1 MRKNLYSIL
10 FTLAASCLTGTMLQ
24 SCSED
29 EYTSTGDLFQ
39 PRFAADPAV
48 DTLWR
53 NKVTMAWYEV
63 NNAKSYTVRV
73 FNDNYY
79 TDLFMEKEVTDP
91 GIIIDDIPYNKK
103 FYVMVRTNAQNEA
116 NNSQWATTGFTTL
129 KRRDFP
135 QLLQEVETSDI
146 TKTTAVIRWTGSHE
160 ADEYVDSISVVPT
173 TSTTAAPMGRM
184 LTEEE
189 KAQGFVNVSDLLAG
203 TDYTVTIY
211 NSTVERKYDRP
222 YNVVY
227 FSTVGE
233 PAQTIYVNLTDD
245 FSALLAYNNDNDA
258 VPENSE
264 YILPAGST
272 YTISPFKIKK
282 GFTIRGEEGGEKPHL
297 ICNGSW
303 NFAENSHVKKF
314 EMINL
319 KVSHKAEGQYFVNAD
334 SPFQLQ
340 QATFTNVDF
349 VGLTRGF
356 WRHKNENEKIVKN
369 IIIDGCIFDK
379 CTQPSGSYGF
389 IYLEAAKNEANG
401 FDDLQNVTIKNT
413 TLCRSIGRNA
423 DGTKA
428 YDGWTNLIQA
438 NKCNNPMNIKLSAV
452 TIYDYCPGKALIN
465 IDYAEGSTLTVER
478 LILASG
484 CSLLL
489 NKKPAQLS
497 ATYRNNFATSEY
509 SRTMTDYNGINCS
522 SSAADIFANPA
533 NGDYTL
539 NPANA
544 DAQLMIE
551 AKAGDPRWIK

>member
-1 MRKNLYSIL
+1 MRKNLYSII
-10 FTLAASCLTGTMLQ
+10 FTLAAFCLSGFMLQ

-29 EYTSTGDLFQ
+29 EYRSTGDLFQ
-39 PRFAADPAV
+39 PRFAADPTV
-48 DTLWR
+48 DTLMR
-53 NKVTMAWYEV
+53 NKVTIAWYEV

-73 FNDNYY
+73 YNDNYY
-79 TDLFMEKEVTDP
+79 TDLFMEQEVTDP
-91 GIIIDDIPYNKK
+91 GIIINDIPYNKK

-146 TKTTAVIRWTGSHE
+146 TKTTATVRWTVSE
-160 ADEYVDSISVVPT
+160 DADKYVDSITVVPT
-173 TSTTAAPMGRM
+173 TSTTAASVCRM

-189 KAQGFVNVSDLLAG
+189 KAQGCVNVSDLVSG

-211 NSTVERKYDRP
+211 NSTLERKYDRP

-233 PAQTIYVNLTDD
+233 PAKIFYVTLTDD
-245 FSALLAYNNDNDA
+245 LSALLAYNNDDDA

-264 YILPAGST
+264 YVLPAGST
-272 YTISPFKIKK
+272 YTISPFRIKK

-314 EMINL
+314 EMVNL

-369 IIIDGCIFDK
+369 IIIDGCLFDK
-379 CTQPSGSYGF
+379 CTQASGSYGF

-401 FDDLQNVTIKNT
+401 FDDIQNVTIKNT
-413 TLCRSIGRNA
+413 TIGRSVIHYA
-423 DGTKA
+423 DGTT
-428 YDGWTNLIQA
+428 DHGWTNLIQA
-438 NKCNNPMNIKLSAV
+438 NKSTNPMNIKLSAV

-465 IDYAEGSTLTVER
+465 IDYAEGSTLTVDR

-484 CSLLL
+484 CSQLL

-497 ATYRNNFATSEY
+497 YSYSNNFATSEY
-509 SRTMTDYNGINCS
+509 SRTMADYNGINCS
-522 SSAADIFANPA
+522 SSAADVFANPA

-539 NPANA
+539 NAANA
-544 DAQLMIE
+544 DAQQMIQ

>member
-1 MRKNLYSIL
+1 MRKNLYSII
-10 FTLAASCLTGTMLQ
+10 FTLAAFCFSGFMLQ

-29 EYTSTGDLFQ
+29 EYRSTGDLFQ
-39 PRFAADPAV
+39 PRFAADPTV
-48 DTLWR
+48 DTLMR
-53 NKVTMAWYEV
+53 NKVTIAWYEV

-73 FNDNYY
+73 YNDNYY
-79 TDLFMEKEVTDP
+79 TDLFMEQEVTDP
-91 GIIIDDIPYNKK
+91 GIIINDIPYNKK

-146 TKTTAVIRWTGSHE
+146 TKTTATVRWTVSE
-160 ADEYVDSISVVPT
+160 DADKYVDSITVVPT
-173 TSTTAAPMGRM
+173 TSTTAASVCRM

-189 KAQGFVNVSDLLAG
+189 KAQGCVNVSDLVPG

-211 NSTVERKYDRP
+211 NSTLERKYDRP

-233 PAQTIYVNLTDD
+233 PAKIFYVTLTDD
-245 FSALLAYNNDNDA
+245 LSALLAYNNDDDA

-264 YILPAGST
+264 YVLPAGST
-272 YTISPFKIKK
+272 YTISPFRIKK

-314 EMINL
+314 EMVNL

-379 CTQPSGSYGF
+379 CTQASGSYGF

-401 FDDLQNVTIKNT
+401 FDDIQNVTIKNT
-413 TLCRSIGRNA
+413 TIGRSVIHYA
-423 DGTKA
+423 DGTT
-428 YDGWTNLIQA
+428 DPGWTNLIQA
-438 NKCNNPMNIKLSAV
+438 NKSTNPMNIKLSAV

-465 IDYAEGSTLTVER
+465 IDYAEGSTLTVDR

-484 CSLLL
+484 CSQLL

-497 ATYRNNFATSEY
+497 YSYSNNFATSEY
-509 SRTMTDYNGINCS
+509 SRTMADYNGINCS
-522 SSAADIFANPA
+522 SSAADVFANPA

-539 NPANA
+539 NAANA
-544 DAQLMIE
+544 DAQQMIQ